1 MDDDPPQGLGWFA
14 EAHNLQ
20 EGEKANVVLGEDFH
34 TNEVELLNLNDELL
48 KVIEDGG
55 ELMFKGGPD
64 DEAVLCTDR
73 TTYAVT
79 RVETSNTLLL
89 FQPPGGLPTKV
100 RLPDGTVDDIDADA
114 DDPDDRDPTVT
125 PLPKR
130 RKTDDDATGA
140 DGDGPPSTPA
150 EAINRAMKDG
160 VPLGEDGLKDIV
172 SFAQASSHLEVVKC
186 EPRLGPMWERLR
198 QAPHAYAG
206 PEREEALVMNA
217 MVATADPIPYRAGEW
232 QGVTPTPD
240 GDAPGADGGDGGD
253 RTRGTRGIEEEDLVE
268 NTQASRAEI
277 VEALA
282 KGPAFRDP
290 TNGDRWRGIDE
301 AYADHVLDMLVVT
314 AKQQGMS
321 LDAVDEA
328 AVTAAMAADDPPT
341 PAAVTLFVLRE
352 YAEAQAP
359 GGAATAGGESPCV
372 WKIDAKKV
380 CRAKASRMLEG
391 SKAAAAGRLRL
402 GEFLADWSGRCDEE
416 LRSACTRDLLKGLAL
431 IEKGASGRDE
441 DALVRVFRDV
451 DLPKNP
457 RDRFRAIF
465 ALKPRWQM
473 DELDAYVA
481 ATSDETVEAQLL
493 KYTRV
498 SQPTADAVPI
508 YSKR

>member
-1 MDDDPPQGLGWFA
+1 MDDDPPQGYGWFA

-64 DEAVLCTDR
+64 DEAVLCTER

-114 DDPDDRDPTVT
+114 DDHDDRDRTVT

-130 RKTDDDATGA
+130 RKTDDATRAFGDG

-198 QAPHAYAG
+198 QRPHAYAG
-206 PEREEALVMNA
+206 PEREAEEEAHVGDDEINGA
-217 MVATADPIPYRAGEW
+217 ADA
-232 QGVTPTPD
+232 
-240 GDAPGADGGDGGD
+240 DGGD
-253 RTRGTRGIEEEDLVE
+253 RTRARGIEEEDLVE

-282 KGPAFRDP
+282 AGPAFRDP

-301 AYADHVLDMLVVT
+301 AYADHVLDVLVLT
-314 AKQQGMS
+314 AKELGMS

-328 AVTAAMAADDPPT
+328 AVTSAMAADDPPT
-341 PAAVTLFVLRE
+341 PAPVTQFVLRE
-352 YAEAQAP
+352 YATLTLTLNPHP
-359 GGAATAGGESPCV
+359 GSAGAHPEESRGGP

-402 GEFLADWSGRCDEE
+402 GDFFADWSGRCDEE

-451 DLPKNP
+451 DLPKQP

-498 SQPTADAVPI
+498 SQPTTDAVPV

>member
-206 PEREEALVMNA
+206 PEREAE
-217 MVATADPIPYRAGEW
+217 EE
-232 QGVTPTPD
+232 TPD

-301 AYADHVLDMLVVT
+301 AYADHILDMLVAT

>member
-1 MDDDPPQGLGWFA
+1 MDEDPPQGLGWFA

-55 ELMFKGGPD
+55 ELTFKGGPD

-73 TTYAVT
+73 TTYSVT

-114 DDPDDRDPTVT
+114 DNPDDRDPTLT

-198 QAPHAYAG
+198 QRPHAYAG
-206 PEREEALVMNA
+206 PEREAETDA
-217 MVATADPIPYRAGEW
+217 
-232 QGVTPTPD
+232 PD
-240 GDAPGADGGDGGD
+240 GDAPGADADGGD
-253 RTRGTRGIEEEDLVE
+253 RTRDARGIEEEDLVE

-277 VEALA
+277 VDALA

-290 TNGDRWRGIDE
+290 TNGDRWRGIE
-301 AYADHVLDMLVVT
+301 ETYADHVLNMLVVT
-314 AKQQGMS
+314 AQARGMS

-328 AVTAAMAADDPPT
+328 AVTAAMAADDPPV
-341 PAAVTLFVLRE
+341 PAPVTRFVLRE
-352 YAEAQAP
+352 YAKARDSP
-359 GGAATAGGESPCV
+359 GVAAGGEV
-372 WKIDAKKV
+372 WRIDAKKV

-402 GEFLADWSGRCDEE
+402 GEFLVEWSGACNEE

-451 DLPKNP
+451 DLPKHP
-457 RDRFRAIF
+457 RERFRAIF

-473 DELDAYVA
+473 DELEAYIA

-498 SQPTADAVPI
+498 SQPTTDAVPV

>member
-64 DEAVLCTDR
+64 DEAVLCTER

-114 DDPDDRDPTVT
+114 DDHDDRDPTVT

-140 DGDGPPSTPA
+140 DGDGDGDGPPSTPA
-150 EAINRAMKDG
+150 EAINRAVKDG

-198 QAPHAYAG
+198 QRPHAYAG
-206 PEREEALVMNA
+206 PEREAEEEEAPAGDDEKNGA
-217 MVATADPIPYRAGEW
+217 ADA
-232 QGVTPTPD
+232 
-240 GDAPGADGGDGGD
+240 DADGGD
-253 RTRGTRGIEEEDLVE
+253 RTRARGIEEEDLVE

-277 VEALA
+277 VHALA
-282 KGPAFRDP
+282 AGPAFRDP

-301 AYADHVLDMLVVT
+301 AYADHVLDLLLVT
-314 AKQQGMS
+314 AKTLGMS

-328 AVTAAMAADDPPT
+328 AVTTAMAKDDPPT
-341 PAAVTLFVLRE
+341 PAPVTRFVLRE
-352 YAEAQAP
+352 YAEAHAGAHP
-359 GGAATAGGESPCV
+359 GSAEESAEESLPEGL

-402 GEFLADWSGRCDEE
+402 GDFLADWSGRCDEE

-451 DLPKNP
+451 DLPKQP

-498 SQPTADAVPI
+498 SQPTTDAVPV

>member
-1 MDDDPPQGLGWFA
+1 MGKSLTDAACRFIAVYSFLKKSASFFRFKPTRTPFALVAVTRSARSEPGEMDDDPPQGLGWFA

-172 SFAQASSHLEVVKC
+172 SLRRRRRTW
-186 EPRLGPMWERLR
+186 RL
-198 QAPHAYAG
+198 
-206 PEREEALVMNA
+206 
-217 MVATADPIPYRAGEW
+217 
-232 QGVTPTPD
+232 
-240 GDAPGADGGDGGD
+240 
-253 RTRGTRGIEEEDLVE
+253 
-268 NTQASRAEI
+268 
-277 VEALA
+277 
-282 KGPAFRDP
+282 
-290 TNGDRWRGIDE
+290 
-301 AYADHVLDMLVVT
+301 
-314 AKQQGMS
+314 
-321 LDAVDEA
+321 
-328 AVTAAMAADDPPT
+328 
-341 PAAVTLFVLRE
+341 
-352 YAEAQAP
+352 
-359 GGAATAGGESPCV
+359 
-372 WKIDAKKV
+372 
-380 CRAKASRMLEG
+380 
-391 SKAAAAGRLRL
+391 
-402 GEFLADWSGRCDEE
+402 
-416 LRSACTRDLLKGLAL
+416 
-431 IEKGASGRDE
+431 
-441 DALVRVFRDV
+441 
-451 DLPKNP
+451 
-457 RDRFRAIF
+457 
-465 ALKPRWQM
+465 
-473 DELDAYVA
+473 
-481 ATSDETVEAQLL
+481 
-493 KYTRV
+493 
-498 SQPTADAVPI
+498 
-508 YSKR
+508 

>member
-1 MDDDPPQGLGWFA
+1 MDEDPPQGLGWFA

-172 SFAQASSHLEVVKC
+172 SFAQASSHLEVVRC

-198 QAPHAYAG
+198 QRPHAYAG
-206 PEREEALVMNA
+206 PEREA
-217 MVATADPIPYRAGEW
+217 
-232 QGVTPTPD
+232 
-240 GDAPGADGGDGGD
+240 
-253 RTRGTRGIEEEDLVE
+253 EEE
-268 NTQASRAEI
+268 
-277 VEALA
+277 EAPVGDDE
-282 KGPAFRDP
+282 K
-290 TNGDRWRGIDE
+290 NG
-301 AYADHVLDMLVVT
+301 
-314 AKQQGMS
+314 
-321 LDAVDEA
+321 
-328 AVTAAMAADDPPT
+328 AADAD
-341 PAAVTLFVLRE
+341 
-352 YAEAQAP
+352 
-359 GGAATAGGESPCV
+359 AG
-372 WKIDAKKV
+372 
-380 CRAKASRMLEG
+380 
-391 SKAAAAGRLRL
+391 AGR
-402 GEFLADWSGRCDEE
+402 
-416 LRSACTRDLLKGLAL
+416 
-431 IEKGASGRDE
+431 
-441 DALVRVFRDV
+441 
-451 DLPKNP
+451 
-457 RDRFRAIF
+457 
-465 ALKPRWQM
+465 
-473 DELDAYVA
+473 
-481 ATSDETVEAQLL
+481 
-493 KYTRV
+493 
-498 SQPTADAVPI
+498 
-508 YSKR
+508 

>member
-1 MDDDPPQGLGWFA
+1 MDEDPPQGLGWFA

-73 TTYAVT
+73 TTYSVT

-198 QAPHAYAG
+198 QRPHAYAG
-206 PEREEALVMNA
+206 PEREAEEDA
-217 MVATADPIPYRAGEW
+217 
-232 QGVTPTPD
+232 PD
-240 GDAPGADGGDGGD
+240 GDAPGAADADGGD
-253 RTRGTRGIEEEDLVE
+253 RTRARGIEEEDLVE

-277 VEALA
+277 VDALA

-314 AKQQGMS
+314 AQARGMS

-328 AVTAAMAADDPPT
+328 AVTAAMAADDPPI
-341 PAAVTLFVLRE
+341 PAPVTRFVLRE
-352 YAEAQAP
+352 YAEARDHP
-359 GGAATAGGESPCV
+359 GVLSGGEVPSCPV
-372 WKIDAKKV
+372 WRIDAKKV

-402 GEFLADWSGRCDEE
+402 VERLSLPGHARAGRLRLGEFFADWSGGCNEE

-451 DLPKNP
+451 DLPKHP
-457 RDRFRAIF
+457 RERFRAIF

-473 DELDAYVA
+473 DELEAYIA

-498 SQPTADAVPI
+498 SQPTTDAVPV

>member
-1 MDDDPPQGLGWFA
+1 VSLHRSIFVFEKIREFFRFKPTRTPLALGAVTRSARSEPGEMDDDPPQGLGWFA

-206 PEREEALVMNA
+206 PEREAEPT
-217 MVATADPIPYRAGEW
+217 VATVGIEPA
-232 QGVTPTPD
+232 
-240 GDAPGADGGDGGD
+240 APGESRRRTSW
-253 RTRGTRGIEEEDLVE
+253 RTRRRRGRRLSPRSRRVPRFATR
-268 NTQASRAEI
+268 
-277 VEALA
+277 
-282 KGPAFRDP
+282 P
-290 TNGDRWRGIDE
+290 TATG
-301 AYADHVLDMLVVT
+301 
-314 AKQQGMS
+314 
-321 LDAVDEA
+321 
-328 AVTAAMAADDPPT
+328 
-341 PAAVTLFVLRE
+341 
-352 YAEAQAP
+352 
-359 GGAATAGGESPCV
+359 GGASTRRTRITFWTCSWSRRSNRG
-372 WKIDAKKV
+372 
-380 CRAKASRMLEG
+380 CR
-391 SKAAAAGRLRL
+391 
-402 GEFLADWSGRCDEE
+402 WTPW
-416 LRSACTRDLLKGLAL
+416 TR
-431 IEKGASGRDE
+431 R
-441 DALVRVFRDV
+441 R
-451 DLPKNP
+451 
-457 RDRFRAIF
+457 
-465 ALKPRWQM
+465 
-473 DELDAYVA
+473 
-481 ATSDETVEAQLL
+481 
-493 KYTRV
+493 
-498 SQPTADAVPI
+498 
-508 YSKR
+508 